1 MPFIPEADR
10 PHPDKKIPGHQCYI
24 YYKDMMDRWRASR
37 RWTTAHNIF
46 EEIVAKVT
54 RIPRMASNFDIAA
67 HFLAFLVFF
76 IKHVMKYEDEKEQE
90 NGTI

>member
-1 MPFIPEADR
+1 MPFVTQ
-10 PHPDKKIPGHQCYI
+10 PHREKPDLTIPGDACFV
-24 YYKDMMDRWRASR
+24 YYKGMMDKWRAER

-46 EEIVAKVT
+46 EEIVQKVV
-54 RIPRMASNFDIAA
+54 RVPRLASILDISA

-76 IKHVMKYEDEKEQE
+76 IKHVMKYEDEKETE